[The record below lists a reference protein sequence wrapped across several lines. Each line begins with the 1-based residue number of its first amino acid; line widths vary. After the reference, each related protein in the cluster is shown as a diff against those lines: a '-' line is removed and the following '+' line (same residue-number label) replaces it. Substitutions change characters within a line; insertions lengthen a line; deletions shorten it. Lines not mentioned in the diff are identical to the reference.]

1 MCVFIS
7 LKKKKGGGSLYVLN
21 ICFLSVK
28 ISHLIGNIKPK
39 RKKTGKKKLSCKYY
53 LKYHLKKKKK
63 KILKYS
69 MTISISLR
77 INALSIVAC
86 ISFNKYNMYSQL
98 KFHTLNHWPLKP
110 IMIHAWGHCV
120 HEHWYWVFHFPC
132 KSVRFSH
139 KN

>member
-1 MCVFIS
+1 MLIKTKGDIKKSLYFIFSTLCVCLF
-7 LKKKKGGGSLYVLN
+7 LKKKRGGSLYVLN

-39 RKKTGKKKLSCKYY
+39 RKKTGKKNLSCKYY
-53 LKYHLKKKKK
+53 LKYHLKKKK

-98 KFHTLNHWPLKP
+98 KFHTLNH
-110 IMIHAWGHCV
+110 
-120 HEHWYWVFHFPC
+120 
-132 KSVRFSH
+132 
-139 KN
+139 